1 MDDKARFDQLEEIIV
16 ELLRKQDRTMEELA
30 FLREA
35 VSELSNTL
43 VRMHNDLVR
52 INSETATTRRLA
64 NDTVRLLHSL
74 ERDLTTATQRHD
86 RLFDE
91 TAALLVE
98 QHVEMKEFRQEFAE
112 FQTETRAIFAQNAEF
127 QTETRA
133 SFAQNAEFQT
143 ETRAAQARTETTLD
157 KILAM
162 LANPSK

>member
-52 INSETATTRRLA
+52 INSETATTRRLT
-64 NDTVRLLHSL
+64 NETGRLLHSL
-74 ERDLTTATQRHD
+74 QEEFAVAAQRHD
-86 RLFDE
+86 RLFAE
-91 TAALLVE
+91 TATLLAE
-98 QHVEMKEFRQEFAE
+98 QHIELKVFRQEFAD
-112 FQTETRAIFAQNAEF
+112 FQTETRTSFAQNADF

-133 SFAQNAEFQT
+133 SFAQNAEFQ
-143 ETRAAQARTETTLD
+143 ARTEATLG
-157 KILAM
+157 KILAA
-162 LANPSK
+162 LANLPK